1 MTKHFST
8 NDMVD
13 PLGEINGVRTVP
25 RQTFPRQQIENVSAE
40 VTALKSFIIEQL
52 YVVKK
57 SMEDFRSENF
67 APNNLELIETLKEEI
82 RYLRKKI

>member
-25 RQTFPRQQIENVSAE
+25 RQTFLLQQIENLSAE
-40 VTALKSFIIEQL
+40 ITALKSFIMEQL
-52 YVVKK
+52 YVIK
-57 SMEDFRSENF
+57 
-67 APNNLELIETLKEEI
+67 
-82 RYLRKKI
+82 